1 MFLSLGSHTL
11 TDEWK
16 IFVLFMCQLVE
27 RLGLRRDKRKEI
39 IQYVTWHLDT
49 THYHVIMY

>member
-39 IQYVTWHLDT
+39 IQCVTWHLDT